1 MTPKEN
7 YLYML
12 RESNIPEYMPSFF
25 EPYQMPLQD
34 ELLTPNRA
42 PDGPIV
48 TSLGVTYVG
57 NEENNWGA
65 MPEPGN
71 IVLDDIT
78 KWRDIVKIRDVTG
91 RDWES
96 YYNKLTKDIDRKN
109 VCVSVDGGDY
119 FLSLVS
125 LMGFEGALM
134 AMYEEP
140 EEVKALFEYIS
151 EFYTMVLK
159 KQFHY
164 MKPEVYILMDD
175 DSAYRAPFFS
185 LDLYRELIKPFH
197 KMHAEIAINGGAVV
211 DRHDCGRSEQF
222 IDDWLEIGV
231 RAWNPVQ
238 VSNDCVGIK
247 KKYGDRLALC
257 GCWDSQGYLGS
268 PEVDEKDLK
277 DALVEYTDT
286 FAPGGN
292 FTFSAMV
299 GGKMDDPL
307 AMAKRDVIK
316 NFFFDY
322 ARDWYKTHA

>member
-7 YLYML
+7 YLYMM
-12 RESNIPEYMPSFF
+12 RGNNIPEYMPSMF
-25 EPYQMPLQD
+25 EPYRMPVQD

-57 NEENNWGA
+57 TEENNWGA
-65 MPEPGN
+65 MPEPGK
-71 IVLDDIT
+71 IILDDIT

-91 RDWES
+91 RDWEG
-96 YYNKLTKDIDRKN
+96 YYKKVSESIDREKM
-109 VCVSVDGGDY
+109 CVSVDGGDY
-119 FLSLVS
+119 FLTLVS

-159 KQFHY
+159 KQFY
-164 MKPEVYILMDD
+164 YLKPESYILMDD

-185 LDLYRELIKPFH
+185 VELYRELIKPFH
-197 KMHAEIAINGGAVV
+197 KIHCDIAINGGAIV
-211 DRHDCGRSEQF
+211 DRHDCGKSEQF

-231 RAWNPVQ
+231 KGWNPAQ
-238 VSNDCVGIK
+238 ITNDLKGIK
-247 KKYGDRLALC
+247 AKYGDRLVLS
-257 GCWDSQGYLGS
+257 GCWDSQGRVGS
-268 PEVDEKDLK
+268 KFVEEDELIE
-277 DALVEYTDT
+277 ALYTYTDT

-292 FTFSAMV
+292 FCFSAHI
-299 GGKMDDPL
+299 GGLESDVE
-307 AMAKRDVIK
+307 AAEKRAIIK
-316 NFFFDY
+316 KFFFDY
-322 ARDWYKTHA
+322 ARDYYKTH